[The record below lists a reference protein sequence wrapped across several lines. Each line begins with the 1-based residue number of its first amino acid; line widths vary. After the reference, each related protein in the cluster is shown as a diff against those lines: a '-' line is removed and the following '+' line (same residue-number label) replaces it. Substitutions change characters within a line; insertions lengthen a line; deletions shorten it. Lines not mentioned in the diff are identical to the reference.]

1 MTRKTKPYTRSDVV
15 DSSTPTLTAMPALYE
30 GSLVE
35 TAKDIV
41 TRASELSE
49 QLSQRSIVPPSSLTI
64 GASSE
69 LWTTHD
75 AHIGSLRSSILAL
88 TQHLDK
94 LLEGPHGFL
103 HEYVSTNW
111 EYGALYTL
119 LEFEV
124 LEMIPLDGSSVYAD
138 QLAKQSGLPPE
149 KLLRICRLVA
159 TTGILQ
165 ETEEGFFAHTAI
177 SEALVKDEGY
187 KSFIRFQLFET
198 RVASSHL
205 ANSLKKPNPFWT
217 GQAAFDYA

>member
-1 MTRKTKPYTRSDVV
+1 M
-15 DSSTPTLTAMPALYE
+15 AMPALHQN
-30 GSLVE
+30 GLLD
-35 TAKDIV
+35 TAKDIFAQI
-41 TRASELSE
+41 TELSE
-49 QLSQRSIVPPSSLTI
+49 QLSQRSIVPPSGLAV
-64 GASSE
+64 GAGSQ

-75 AHIGSLRSSILAL
+75 ARIGSLRSSIMGL

-94 LLEGPHGFL
+94 LLNGPHGFL
-103 HEYVSTNW
+103 HDYVSTNW

-119 LEFEV
+119 LEFGV
-124 LEMIPLDGSSVYAD
+124 LEKMPLDGSSVHAD

-165 ETEEGFFAHTAI
+165 EIEEGFFAHTVI
-177 SEALVKDEGY
+177 SETLVKDEGY

-205 ANSLKKPNPFWT
+205 ADSLRKPNPFWT

>member
-1 MTRKTKPYTRSDVV
+1 M
-15 DSSTPTLTAMPALYE
+15 AMPALHQN
-30 GSLVE
+30 GLLD

-41 TRASELSE
+41 AQTTDLSE
-49 QLSQRSIVPPSSLTI
+49 QLSQRSIVPPSGLAI
-64 GASSE
+64 GARSQ

-75 AHIGSLRSSILAL
+75 AKIGNLRSSIMAL

-94 LLEGPHGFL
+94 LLNGPHGFL
-103 HEYVSTNW
+103 HDYVSTNW

-124 LEMIPLDGSSVYAD
+124 LEKMPLNGCSVHVD

-177 SEALVKDEGY
+177 SETLVKDEGY

-198 RVASSHL
+198 RIASSHL
-205 ANSLKKPNPFWT
+205 ADSLRKPNPFWT

>member
-1 MTRKTKPYTRSDVV
+1 M
-15 DSSTPTLTAMPALYE
+15 AMAALHQN
-30 GSLVE
+30 GLVE
-35 TAKDIV
+35 TAKEIV
-41 TRASELSE
+41 SRTSELSE
-49 QLSQRSIVPPSSLTI
+49 QLSQRSIVPPSGLAV
-64 GASSE
+64 GSSSQ

-75 AHIGSLRSSILAL
+75 AKIGSLRSSILAL

-94 LLEGPHGFL
+94 LLEGPHSFL

-119 LEFEV
+119 LEFDV
-124 LEMIPLDGSSVYAD
+124 LEKMPLDGCSVHAD

-159 TTGILQ
+159 TTGVLQ
-165 ETEEGFFAHTAI
+165 ETEEGFFAHTVI
-177 SEALVKDEGY
+177 SETLVKDEGY

-205 ANSLKKPNPFWT
+205 ADSLKKPNPFWT